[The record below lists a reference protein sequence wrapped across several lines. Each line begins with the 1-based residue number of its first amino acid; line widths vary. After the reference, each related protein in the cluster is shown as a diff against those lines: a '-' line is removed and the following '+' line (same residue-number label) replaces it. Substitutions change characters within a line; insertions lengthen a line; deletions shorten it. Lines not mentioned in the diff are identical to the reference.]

1 MRRGRRVLAEEV
13 ATEDSAQE
21 RAGLIVEPI
30 KFALCFLPFWF
41 LHELK
46 SKIQQPERLEGAV
59 VRRNY
64 SQIYDNGRES
74 VGSID
79 LIMTHLMGEGSN
91 LRNES
96 TSRNWKRQRDGFS
109 QRASRRECRP
119 ACSLILAQWDLCYS
133 SNLHNCKILNVCCFW
148 PLNLW

>member
-1 MRRGRRVLAEEV
+1 MRRGRRVLAEV

-21 RAGLIVEPI
+21 RASLIVEPI

-46 SKIQQPERLEGAV
+46 SKIQQPEPLEGAV
-59 VRRNY
+59 VRRHY

-79 LIMTHLMGEGSN
+79 LIMTHWMGEGSN

-96 TSRNWKRQRDGFS
+96 TSRNWKRPRDGFS
-109 QRASRRECRP
+109 QRASRKECRP